1 MKDFGFCER
10 WILDGVWLC
19 EVFVNWTM
27 MEGSNEVVM
36 EEKKHETFSCVGW
49 SIRGMFVRLVVR
61 MLRRK

>member
-36 EEKKHETFSCVGW
+36 EEIFIFFI
-49 SIRGMFVRLVVR
+49 SILKR
-61 MLRRK
+61 